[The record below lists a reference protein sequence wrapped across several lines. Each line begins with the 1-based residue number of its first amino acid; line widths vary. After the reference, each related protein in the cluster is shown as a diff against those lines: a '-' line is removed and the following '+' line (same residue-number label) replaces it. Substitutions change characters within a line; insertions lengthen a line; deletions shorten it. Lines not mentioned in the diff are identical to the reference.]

1 MEMEMEDISNM
12 KKSEFMKKVKMEN
25 NQKVFE
31 KLQNVKVSH
40 SKVETVE
47 HNVHKIQK
55 YLQPNKTKMTKE
67 EAKLLFK
74 LRCRVTEVKVNFRG
88 KYDNLECRACDKEE
102 ESQQHILVCQ
112 VLDRKNN
119 FEEIEYEKLFNGT
132 VSEKLKVA
140 QKFKENLDILE
151 NMKK

>member
-1 MEMEMEDISNM
+1 M
-12 KKSEFMKKVKMEN
+12 
-25 NQKVFE
+25 FE
-31 KLQNVKVSH
+31 KLQTEKVSH
-40 SKVETVE
+40 SKVKTVE

-67 EAKLLFK
+67 EAQLVFK